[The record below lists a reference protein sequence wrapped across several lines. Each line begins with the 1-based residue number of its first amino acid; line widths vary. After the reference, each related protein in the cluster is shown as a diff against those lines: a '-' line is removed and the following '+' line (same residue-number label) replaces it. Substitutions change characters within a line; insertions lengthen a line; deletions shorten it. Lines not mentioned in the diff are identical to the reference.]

1 VRRERR
7 PQGEGVFGPGDFNT
21 LFKRALK
28 TVDLIFRNGIDWGAF
43 RAAFDDLHAWYADF
57 GDGRECEVR
66 VQSVENTPDGRVI
79 IRVAVPDGAD
89 KDADYRRLT
98 AGYEQRLAALEAERG
113 RLVGR
118 LEHHEELVARERRH
132 NAVLERMIDA
142 SIGARAQPLTIHNIV
157 QNARETDQMTGGDSI
172 HQSGNFSG
180 SNINVKSSLTQVSQ
194 AIGTLPG
201 LDESG
206 RRQLS
211 DLLAELA
218 DALAQ
223 TPPERAQEAAAVA
236 ALTAD
241 LVDKARATPP
251 NPPLLRISAEG
262 VLKAAKSLA
271 ETAAPVLKILDQVVG
286 VLGVH

>member
-1 VRRERR
+1 
-7 PQGEGVFGPGDFNT
+7 
-21 LFKRALK
+21 
-28 TVDLIFRNGIDWGAF
+28 
-43 RAAFDDLHAWYADF
+43 
-57 GDGRECEVR
+57 
-66 VQSVENTPDGRVI
+66 
-79 IRVAVPDGAD
+79 
-89 KDADYRRLT
+89 
-98 AGYEQRLAALEAERG
+98 
-113 RLVGR
+113 
-118 LEHHEELVARERRH
+118 
-132 NAVLERMIDA
+132 MIDA
-142 SIGARAQPLTIHNIV
+142 TINLRPQAVMIHHTVLNTREIG
-157 QNARETDQMTGGDSI
+157 QMASGDSI

-180 SNINVKSSLTQVSQ
+180 SNINLKSSLMQVSQ

>member
-1 VRRERR
+1 MKVSWINPR
-7 PQGEGVFGPGDFNT
+7 FN
-21 LFKRALK
+21 AM
-28 TVDLIFRNGIDWGAF
+28 
-43 RAAFDDLHAWYADF
+43 
-57 GDGRECEVR
+57 
-66 VQSVENTPDGRVI
+66 P
-79 IRVAVPDGAD
+79 
-89 KDADYRRLT
+89 
-98 AGYEQRLAALEAERG
+98 
-113 RLVGR
+113 
-118 LEHHEELVARERRH
+118 
-132 NAVLERMIDA
+132 
-142 SIGARAQPLTIHNIV
+142 
-157 QNARETDQMTGGDSI
+157 
-172 HQSGNFSG
+172 SGNFSG
-180 SNINVKSSLTQVSQ
+180 SNITVNSSLTQVSQ

-241 LVDKARATPP
+241 LVDKARAAPP

-271 ETAAPVLKILDQVVG
+271 ETAAPVLKILEQANADRSLQLTAKSNFTYNLLFSDDGKHFRVYVMLQPILPDPFNPKTREGMIQGAAPVASAAARNRRRVVRRG
-286 VLGVH
+286 